1 MQIVYIDCGYVADMH
16 NLIKHIDVPLKHYH
30 KSIVDNKDVSKY
42 VMMMSSALSTLKP
55 EVTDALQRYSDYSF
69 LWKQDRVEAV
79 KVKYHCI
86 IYHVM
91 HMVWVEDGFQ
101 SIFLFVLLLKSLIF
115 CQTFEFKKMKNRV
128 YDDILG
134 SWKA

>member
-1 MQIVYIDCGYVADMH
+1 MH

-86 IYHVM
+86 IYHIM
-91 HMVWVEDGFQ
+91 HMVQIGRWVSFCL
-101 SIFLFVLLLKSLIF
+101 SFCSPFKIFNFLSNF
-115 CQTFEFKKMKNRV
+115 
-128 YDDILG
+128 
-134 SWKA
+134 